1 MTATIRLQPKASLS
15 YSERLS
21 HGYSSGKITVLTDP
35 LTHFDDQGSSRMVDV
50 SQKDDSRRVAVAR
63 GTVRMQSET
72 SALIQNRE
80 LSKGDVIGVARVAGI
95 MAVKQTPNL
104 IPMCHSIHVDS
115 VDIAFEFTEENELT
129 ITATVGATDRTGV
142 EMEALT
148 CVTVSALTVYDM
160 CKSVDKGMTIE
171 SVALVSKTGGKSGDF
186 VRS

>member
-1 MTATIRLQPKASLS
+1 
-15 YSERLS
+15 
-21 HGYSSGKITVLTDP
+21 
-35 LTHFDDQGSSRMVDV
+35 MVDV
-50 SQKDDSRRVAVAR
+50 SHKGESRRVAVAR
-63 GTVRMQSET
+63 ATVEMKAET
-72 SALIQNRE
+72 ARLIQNRE
-80 LSKGDVIGVARVAGI
+80 LSKGDVVEVARVAGI

-115 VDIAFEFTEENELT
+115 VDIDFEFTGETQLT

-160 CKSVDKGMTIE
+160 CKSADKGMTIRE
-171 SVALVSKTGGKSGDF
+171 IGLVSKTGGKSGDF

>member
-1 MTATIRLQPKASLS
+1 
-15 YSERLS
+15 
-21 HGYSSGKITVLTDP
+21 
-35 LTHFDDQGSSRMVDV
+35 MVDV
-50 SQKDDSRRVAVAR
+50 SQKGDSRRVAVAR
-63 GTVRMQSET
+63 GSVRMKKET
-72 SALIQNRE
+72 AALIQNRE

-115 VDIAFEFTEENELT
+115 VDIEFEFVDDDTLL

-160 CKSVDKGMTIE
+160 CKSVDKGMVIQNVE
-171 SVALVSKTGGKSGDF
+171 LVSKTGGKSGDF